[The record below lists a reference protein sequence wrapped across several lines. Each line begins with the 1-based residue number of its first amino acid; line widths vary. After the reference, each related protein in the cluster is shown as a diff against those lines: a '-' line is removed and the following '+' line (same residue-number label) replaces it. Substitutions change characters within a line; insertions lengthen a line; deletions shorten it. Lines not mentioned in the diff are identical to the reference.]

1 MGPPPDTMPGQRDAP
16 WFGFIRRLY
25 FYDPQPAL
33 RQLRV
38 PTLGIWGELDGNVMA
53 EKNKAAWEA
62 ALSSAGNRDYTL
74 RILPKANHMQ
84 LLAKTGSN
92 REMPTLRQFV
102 PEYFSTIQQW
112 LAGRTAKVRTLAA
125 NSPADAAA
133 SRAPARRFCTREQS
147 DQAFTADP
155 AQVADRGD
163 SVPVLVNRQLQLSSA
178 RLRRH
183 DDSLVAKRGPHRGP
197 LTLSLADLLL
207 RFAVRTP
214 SYPVLTSAQVAQL
227 ASHAHSQ

>member
-1 MGPPPDTMPGQRDAP
+1 MMGPPPETMPGQRDAP

-38 PTLGIWGELDGNVMA
+38 PTLGIWGELDSNVMA

-92 REMPTLRQFV
+92 RELPTLQQFV

-112 LAGRTAKVRTLAA
+112 LAGRTAKIRTLAA

-133 SRAPARRFCTREQS
+133 SRVPA
-147 DQAFTADP
+147 A
-155 AQVADRGD
+155 
-163 SVPVLVNRQLQLSSA
+163 SVQHPRA
-178 RLRRH
+178 E
-183 DDSLVAKRGPHRGP
+183 
-197 LTLSLADLLL
+197 
-207 RFAVRTP
+207 
-214 SYPVLTSAQVAQL
+214 
-227 ASHAHSQ
+227 